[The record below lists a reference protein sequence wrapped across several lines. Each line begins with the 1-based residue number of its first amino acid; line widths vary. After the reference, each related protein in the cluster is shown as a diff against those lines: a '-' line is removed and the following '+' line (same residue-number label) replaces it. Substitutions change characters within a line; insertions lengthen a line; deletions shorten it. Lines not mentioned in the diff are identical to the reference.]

1 MCKESKECKVK
12 FLLNMKKQPE
22 ENDKTFYEV
31 RVEKTGEHEH
41 TDTTKQLRGNL
52 CWFSCDF
59 V

>member
-1 MCKESKECKVK
+1 
-12 FLLNMKKQPE
+12 MKKQPE